1 MKIDDYIIFQNDEF
15 VAINKPPGLLTIPDR
30 EGKESALKGILKEK
44 FGEIFTV
51 HRLDKETSGIVVF
64 AKNEKSH
71 KKLSILFEG
80 REIEKFYL
88 GLVIGKPA
96 NEKGNIDAG
105 VIEHPVKKGLM
116 AINKKARP
124 NGSSGRGKTASTDYE
139 VLESFRFYS
148 WMQFQIHTGRTH
160 QIRVH
165 MKHFGN
171 PVVCDALYGDGKPV
185 LISTIKKKN
194 YNLSKNEEAER
205 PILSRL
211 ALHSW
216 KLKFTLNKKE
226 YNLEAELPKDLK
238 ALLQQLRKNN
248 SSPPTPTLSALR
260 HLLPREKGN
269 GNIHSY

>member
-15 VAINKPPGLLTIPDR
+15 VAINKPAGLLTIPDR
-30 EGKESALKGILKEK
+30 EGKEPALKGILKQK

-64 AKNEKSH
+64 AKNERSH
-71 KKLSILFEG
+71 KQLSVLFEG
-80 REIEKFYL
+80 REVEKYYL
-88 GLVIGKPA
+88 GLVMGKPA
-96 NEKGNIDAG
+96 NTNGSIDAAI
-105 VIEHPVKKGLM
+105 IEHPVKKGFM

-124 NGSSGRGKTASTDYE
+124 NGSSGRGKTASTDYK

-148 WMQFQIHTGRTH
+148 WMHFQIHTGRTH

-165 MKHFGN
+165 MKHLGN
-171 PVVCDALYGDGKPV
+171 PVVCDPLYGDGKPV

-226 YNLEAELPKDLK
+226 YELEAELPKDLR
-238 ALLQQLRKNN
+238 ALLQQLRKNT
-248 SSPPTPTLSALR
+248 SPRPVPHPSDSWRTPSLIG
-260 HLLPREKGN
+260 EGKWK
-269 GNIHSY
+269 